1 MKNLTSQSVVLDE
14 KNALFLS
21 GPIVKETVVSLLA
34 QVKPFFSKL
43 QTLHIDLSRATQ
55 CDSASLA
62 LLLELM
68 RLAKQKNLSISFTN
82 APKQMTD
89 IANVNGLAA
98 LLPIGKE

>member
-1 MKNLTSQSVVLDE
+1 MKNQTSQSVILGE

-21 GPIVKETVVSLLA
+21 GPIIKDTVVSLLTE
-34 QVKPFFSKL
+34 VKPYFSKF

-62 LLLELM
+62 LLLELT
-68 RLAKQKNLSISFTN
+68 RLAKQKNISISFTN
-82 APKQMTD
+82 APKQMMD

-98 LLPIGKE
+98 LLPIGEE